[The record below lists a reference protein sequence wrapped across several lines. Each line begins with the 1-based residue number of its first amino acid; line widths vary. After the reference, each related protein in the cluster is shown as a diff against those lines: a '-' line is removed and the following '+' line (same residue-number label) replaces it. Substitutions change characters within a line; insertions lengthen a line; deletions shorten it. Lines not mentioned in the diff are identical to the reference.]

1 MKRLFIAGMI
11 FILFLSLG
19 AVSSSAAGSFTSKT
33 YNGRTYKLYVPS
45 SYQRGAAL
53 PLVVMLHG
61 CTQDPDQFAAGTQ
74 MNELAETEKFLV
86 LIQNNLLLLI
96 QISVGT
102 GLIRLI
108 NPGEA
113 VNQR

>member
-45 SYQRGAAL
+45 SYQGGAAL

-74 MNELAETEKFLV
+74 MNELAETEKFLFF
-86 LIQNNLLLLI
+86 IQNNPLLLI

-102 GLIRLI
+102 GLILLI
-108 NPGEA
+108 NQGEA